1 MNKIK
6 DGLKFLKMNGTN
18 ITTDYNSWISHEK
31 EQKKNVLKQNFY
43 NLYNIPSQI
52 NNIQGKSLINIY
64 NIIYKQDNNITVD
77 ISNFMY
83 YLQNFN
89 EFLI

>member
-31 EQKKNVLKQNFY
+31 EQKKKRF
-43 NLYNIPSQI
+43 
-52 NNIQGKSLINIY
+52 KA
-64 NIIYKQDNNITVD
+64 K
-77 ISNFMY
+77 
-83 YLQNFN
+83 
-89 EFLI
+89 FL